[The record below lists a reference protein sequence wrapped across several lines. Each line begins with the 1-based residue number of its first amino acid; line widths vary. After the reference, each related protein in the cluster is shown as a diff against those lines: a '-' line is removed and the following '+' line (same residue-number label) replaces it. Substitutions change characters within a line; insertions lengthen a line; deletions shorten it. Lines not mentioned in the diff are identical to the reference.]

1 LAGGGDIVE
10 LVHEQGYL
18 GQVINNVYYFE
29 AAVADAPL
37 NSLSAWFETNVVPK
51 IKAIQVDLV
60 THVNLRLRNLFDL
73 AENYEEP
80 LSGTGGV
87 SSAAL
92 ELPAFFAYT
101 VRFDHANGSVRP
113 GFKRWSGCEEGGIA
127 DSLLVAARVTSLET
141 LAAELVNPPTTSNPN
156 WAHVIVGR
164 ICEVPN
170 PDPLGVPSCLKYRLP
185 EVIAESN
192 PAYPLSYEVYTQPTT
207 QNSRKWYT

>member
-1 LAGGGDIVE
+1 MAGGGDIVE

-18 GQVINNVYYFE
+18 GQVVNNVYFFE
-29 AAVADAPL
+29 CAIADTPLSNLAA
-37 NSLSAWFETNVVPK
+37 WYETNVVPK
-51 IKAIQVDLV
+51 VKAIQVDLV
-60 THVNLRLRNLFDL
+60 THVNLRLRNLFNL

-101 VRFDHANGSVRP
+101 IRLDHANGGVRP
-113 GFKRWSGCEEGGIA
+113 GFKRYAGCEEGGIA
-127 DSLLVAARVTSLET
+127 DSLLVAARITSLET
-141 LAAELVNPPTTSNPN
+141 LAGELVNPPTTTNTN

-164 ICEVPN
+164 VCEVPN

-185 EVIAESN
+185 ENSGECD
-192 PAYPLSYEVYTQPTT
+192 PAYPISFEVYTQPTT